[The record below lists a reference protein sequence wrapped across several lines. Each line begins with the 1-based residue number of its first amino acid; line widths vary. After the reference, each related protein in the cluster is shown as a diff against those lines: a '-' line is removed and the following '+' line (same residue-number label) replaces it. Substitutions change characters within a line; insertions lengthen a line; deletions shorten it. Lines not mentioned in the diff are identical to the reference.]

1 MRTAVTGMLARVQLP
16 DPGDGEEHTHI
27 EEFDFA
33 DLRFIKSSRM
43 SKRRL
48 AFVLQLQVTTP
59 ARSSSIEAAERAKYL
74 CASGPVFA
82 VSGPG

>member
-1 MRTAVTGMLARVQLP
+1 MLSHAQLP
-16 DPGDGEEHTHI
+16 DPGDGEEHTHC

-48 AFVLQLQVTTP
+48 AFVLQLQV
-59 ARSSSIEAAERAKYL
+59 
-74 CASGPVFA
+74 G
-82 VSGPG
+82 

>member
-1 MRTAVTGMLARVQLP
+1 VSAFSGQPSLDPDGRRFPRLQTRCVWTAASETFLPRAQLP
-16 DPGDGEEHTHI
+16 DSGDGEEHTHC

-48 AFVLQLQVTTP
+48 AFVLQLQV
-59 ARSSSIEAAERAKYL
+59 
-74 CASGPVFA
+74 G
-82 VSGPG
+82 